1 MAEWFDQFISTGD
14 HCRFGRSLYSSGV
27 LRVLLIVC
35 LASEVA
41 SASPVRVAIE
51 CQQTGRTKACPA
63 FLRGLVD
70 EHKVLLSSP
79 RAGADLVIYATATQ
93 VALIDRLH
101 LRFVG
106 QMERS
111 PAPVEI
117 DIEIDT
123 RASDDEQRAAIA
135 PAFRRG
141 VALFVAARHPGAV
154 DVVLTTPADITGE
167 TKAEGSPWGLEVGI
181 SANGNYTEQYR
192 SAGMHLYLIGR
203 HVRRNFRAF
212 TLQSLEG
219 GLNRQPP
226 LTLDDGTKVR
236 LDSERW
242 NYRFGAEAIYSWC
255 DMWSIGVGS
264 YTFFEDPKAQY
275 KYNSRNRIAIEWDK
289 YAADDPRGNRLA
301 VFYHVGWIVERYN
314 IRNVLGEEFAQYPS
328 HGIDAVGSVRHD
340 RISFGLKLESDTQL
354 DKPSRRFVLTASPFA
369 TVQIGKHVDLNVSLS
384 VTQRTFP
391 QPDMNAIDP
400 SDFEQL
406 SRLSYAEPFT
416 LTGSIGLTIHWDPTN
431 GVRNDRLESI

>member
-1 MAEWFDQFISTGD
+1 M
-14 HCRFGRSLYSSGV
+14 
-27 LRVLLIVC
+27 LRVLFFLC
-35 LASEVA
+35 VA
-41 SASPVRVAIE
+41 SGVAAASPVRVAIE
-51 CQQTGRTKACPA
+51 CQQPGRTKACPA
-63 FLRGLVD
+63 FLRGIVD
-70 EHKVLLSSP
+70 EHPVLLGSP
-79 RAGADLVIYATATQ
+79 RAGADVVVYATATE

-106 QMERS
+106 QMDRS
-111 PAPVEI
+111 PAPVEL
-117 DIEIDT
+117 DLEIDT

-141 VALFVAARHPGAV
+141 IALFVAARHPGAV
-154 DVVLTTPADITGE
+154 DVVLSAPAGLTGD
-167 TKAEGSPWGLEVGI
+167 KPAGSPWGLELGI
-181 SANGNYTEQYR
+181 AANGNYTEQYR
-192 SAGMHLYLIGR
+192 SAGMHLHLVGRYLT
-203 HVRRNFRAF
+203 RNFRAF
-212 TLQSLEG
+212 TLQSLHG

-226 LTLDDGTKVR
+226 LTLDDGTKVS

-242 NYRFGAEAIYSWC
+242 NYRFGAEAVYSWC

-275 KYNSRNRIAIEWDK
+275 KYNSRNRVAIEWDK
-289 YAADDPRGNRLA
+289 FAADDPRGNRLG

-314 IRNVLGEEFAQYPS
+314 IRNVLGERFAQYPS
-328 HGIDAVGSVRHD
+328 HGIDAIGSVRHD

-354 DKPSRRFVLTASPFA
+354 NHPSRRFVFTASPFA
-369 TVQIGKHVDLNVSLS
+369 KVQIGKHIDLS
-384 VTQRTFP
+384 VSFSITKRTFP
-391 QPDMNAIDP
+391 QPDQTAIDP

-406 SRLSYAEPFT
+406 SRLSYAEPLT